1 MGYQH
6 KQLLV
11 RCFHGRQYINRVENE
26 YSKLTDSIN
35 KLGDYLLK
43 QMNKKKTLTDN
54 HYKLLIKQ
62 YAIMLQ
68 YADVLAQR
76 INLARKEK

>member
-1 MGYQH
+1 MDTNT
-6 KQLLV
+6 LA
-11 RCFHGRQYINRVENE
+11 RVENE

-35 KLGDYLLK
+35 KLDDYLLK

-62 YAIMLQ
+62 YAIMQQ

-76 INLARKEK
+76 INLARKGK

>member
-1 MGYQH
+1 MDANT
-6 KQLLV
+6 LA
-11 RCFHGRQYINRVENE
+11 RVENE
-26 YSKLTDSIN
+26 YYKLTDSIN

-43 QMNKKKTLTDN
+43 QMDKKKTLTDN

-62 YAIMLQ
+62 YAIMQQ

>member
-1 MGYQH
+1 MDANT
-6 KQLLV
+6 LV
-11 RCFHGRQYINRVENE
+11 KVERE
-26 YSKLTDSIN
+26 YSKLTENIN

-76 INLARKEK
+76 IHLARKEQ

>member
-1 MGYQH
+1 MDTNT
-6 KQLLV
+6 LA
-11 RCFHGRQYINRVENE
+11 RIENE
-26 YSKLTDSIN
+26 YSKLTENIN
-35 KLGDYLLK
+35 KLGGYLLK
-43 QMNKKKTLTDN
+43 QMNKKKTLTDK

-68 YADVLAQR
+68 YADILAQR

>member
-1 MGYQH
+1 MDANT
-6 KQLLV
+6 LD
-11 RCFHGRQYINRVENE
+11 RVKNE
-26 YSKLTDSIN
+26 YFKLTENIN

-54 HYKLLIKQ
+54 HYELLIKQ

-68 YADVLAQR
+68 YADILAQR
-76 INLARKEK
+76 IHLARKEK

>member
-1 MGYQH
+1 MDANTLA
-6 KQLLV
+6 K
-11 RCFHGRQYINRVENE
+11 VEHE
-26 YSKLTDSIN
+26 YSELTENIN

-43 QMNKKKTLTDN
+43 QMTKKKTPTDN

-76 INLARKEK
+76 IHLARKEK

>member
-1 MGYQH
+1 MDANTLA
-6 KQLLV
+6 K
-11 RCFHGRQYINRVENE
+11 VERE
-26 YSKLTDSIN
+26 YFTLTENIN

-76 INLARKEK
+76 IHLARKEQ

>member
-1 MGYQH
+1 MDTNT
-6 KQLLV
+6 LA
-11 RCFHGRQYINRVENE
+11 RIENE
-26 YSKLTDSIN
+26 YSKLTENIN

-68 YADVLAQR
+68 YADVLEKR
-76 INLARKEK
+76 LNLARKEK

>member
-1 MGYQH
+1 MDANT
-6 KQLLV
+6 LA
-11 RCFHGRQYINRVENE
+11 RIENE
-26 YSKLTDSIN
+26 YSKLTENIN

-43 QMNKKKTLTDN
+43 QTNKKKTLTDN

-62 YAIMLQ
+62 HSIMLQ

-76 INLARKEK
+76 INLARKGK

>member
-1 MGYQH
+1 MDANT
-6 KQLLV
+6 LA
-11 RCFHGRQYINRVENE
+11 RVENE

-43 QMNKKKTLTDN
+43 QMDKKKTLSDN

-62 YAIMLQ
+62 YAIMQQ

>member
-1 MGYQH
+1 MDTNT
-6 KQLLV
+6 LA
-11 RCFHGRQYINRVENE
+11 RIENE
-26 YSKLTDSIN
+26 HSKLTENIN

-68 YADVLAQR
+68 YADVLEKR
-76 INLARKEK
+76 LNLARKEK

>member
-1 MGYQH
+1 MDTNT
-6 KQLLV
+6 LT
-11 RCFHGRQYINRVENE
+11 RVENE
-26 YSKLTDSIN
+26 YSKLIDSIN

-43 QMNKKKTLTDN
+43 QMNEKKTLTDN

-62 YAIMLQ
+62 YVIMLQ

-76 INLARKEK
+76 INLAREEK

>member
-1 MGYQH
+1 MDANT
-6 KQLLV
+6 LA
-11 RCFHGRQYINRVENE
+11 RVENE
-26 YSKLTDSIN
+26 YSKLTVSIN
-35 KLGDYLLK
+35 KLGDYLLN
-43 QMNKKKTLTDN
+43 QMDKKKTLTDN

-62 YAIMLQ
+62 YAIMQQ

>member
-1 MGYQH
+1 MDANT
-6 KQLLV
+6 LT
-11 RCFHGRQYINRVENE
+11 RVENE
-26 YSKLTDSIN
+26 YSKLTDYIN

-43 QMNKKKTLTDN
+43 QMNKKTLTDN

>member
-1 MGYQH
+1 MDANT
-6 KQLLV
+6 LA
-11 RCFHGRQYINRVENE
+11 RVENE
-26 YSKLTDSIN
+26 YSKLTESIK

-54 HYKLLIKQ
+54 HYELLIKQ
-62 YAIMLQ
+62 YVIMLQ

>member
-1 MGYQH
+1 MDANT
-6 KQLLV
+6 LA
-11 RCFHGRQYINRVENE
+11 RVENE

-35 KLGDYLLK
+35 KLDDYLLK
-43 QMNKKKTLTDN
+43 QMDKKKTLTDN

-62 YAIMLQ
+62 YAIMQQ

>member
-1 MGYQH
+1 MDANT
-6 KQLLV
+6 L
-11 RCFHGRQYINRVENE
+11 NRIKNE
-26 YSKLTDSIN
+26 YSKLTENIN

-43 QMNKKKTLTDN
+43 QMNKKKTLTDD

-76 INLARKEK
+76 INLARKEQ

>member
-1 MGYQH
+1 MDTNT
-6 KQLLV
+6 LA
-11 RCFHGRQYINRVENE
+11 RIENE
-26 YSKLTDSIN
+26 YSKLTENIN

-43 QMNKKKTLTDN
+43 QMNKKKKTLTDN

>member
-1 MGYQH
+1 M
-6 KQLLV
+6 
-11 RCFHGRQYINRVENE
+11 
-26 YSKLTDSIN
+26 D
-35 KLGDYLLK
+35 
-43 QMNKKKTLTDN
+43 KKKTLTDN

-62 YAIMLQ
+62 YAIMQQ

>member
-1 MGYQH
+1 MNANT
-6 KQLLV
+6 LT
-11 RCFHGRQYINRVENE
+11 RVENE
-26 YSKLTDSIN
+26 YSKLTESIN

-43 QMNKKKTLTDN
+43 QMNEKKTLTDN

-62 YAIMLQ
+62 YTIMLQ

>member
-1 MGYQH
+1 MDANTLY
-6 KQLLV
+6 
-11 RCFHGRQYINRVENE
+11 RVENE
-26 YSKLTDSIN
+26 YSKLTENIN

-54 HYKLLIKQ
+54 KHYELLIKQ

-68 YADVLAQR
+68 YADILTQR
-76 INLARKEK
+76 IHLARKEQ

>member
-1 MGYQH
+1 MDANT
-6 KQLLV
+6 LT
-11 RCFHGRQYINRVENE
+11 RVENE

-62 YAIMLQ
+62 YVIMLQ

>member
-1 MGYQH
+1 MDTNT
-6 KQLLV
+6 LA
-11 RCFHGRQYINRVENE
+11 RVENE
-26 YSKLTDSIN
+26 YAKLTDSIN

-43 QMNKKKTLTDN
+43 QMDKKKTLTDN

-62 YAIMLQ
+62 YAIMQQ

>member
-1 MGYQH
+1 MDANT
-6 KQLLV
+6 LA
-11 RCFHGRQYINRVENE
+11 RVENE

-43 QMNKKKTLTDN
+43 QMDKKKTLTDN

-62 YAIMLQ
+62 YAIMQQ

-76 INLARKEK
+76 ISLASKEK

>member
-1 MGYQH
+1 MDTNT
-6 KQLLV
+6 LA
-11 RCFHGRQYINRVENE
+11 RIENE
-26 YSKLTDSIN
+26 YSKLTENIN

-62 YAIMLQ
+62 YASMLQ

>member
-1 MGYQH
+1 MDTNT
-6 KQLLV
+6 LA
-11 RCFHGRQYINRVENE
+11 RIENE
-26 YSKLTDSIN
+26 YSKLTENIN

-43 QMNKKKTLTDN
+43 QMNKKETLTDK

-62 YAIMLQ
+62 YVIMLQ

>member
-1 MGYQH
+1 MDANT
-6 KQLLV
+6 LA
-11 RCFHGRQYINRVENE
+11 RVENE

-43 QMNKKKTLTDN
+43 QMDKKKTLTDN

-62 YAIMLQ
+62 YAIMQQ
-68 YADVLAQR
+68 YADILAQR

>member
-1 MGYQH
+1 MDANTLA
-6 KQLLV
+6 K
-11 RCFHGRQYINRVENE
+11 VEHE
-26 YSKLTDSIN
+26 YSKLTENIN

-43 QMNKKKTLTDN
+43 QMNKKKTLTDK
-54 HYKLLIKQ
+54 HYELLIKQ

-76 INLARKEK
+76 IRLARKEQ

>member
-1 MGYQH
+1 MDANT
-6 KQLLV
+6 LD
-11 RCFHGRQYINRVENE
+11 RVENE
-26 YSKLTDSIN
+26 YSKLTENIN

-62 YAIMLQ
+62 YALMLQ
-68 YADVLAQR
+68 YADILAQL
-76 INLARKEK
+76 IHLARKEK

>member
-1 MGYQH
+1 MDANT
-6 KQLLV
+6 LA
-11 RCFHGRQYINRVENE
+11 RVQNE
-26 YSKLTDSIN
+26 YSTLTENIN

-62 YAIMLQ
+62 YSIMLQ
-68 YADVLAQR
+68 YADVLTQR
-76 INLARKEK
+76 IHLARKEK

>member
-1 MGYQH
+1 MNVNT
-6 KQLLV
+6 LA
-11 RCFHGRQYINRVENE
+11 RVQNE
-26 YSKLTDSIN
+26 YSKLTEAIN

-54 HYKLLIKQ
+54 HYELLIKQ

-76 INLARKEK
+76 ISLARKEQ

>member
-1 MGYQH
+1 MD
-6 KQLLV
+6 LNTLV
-11 RCFHGRQYINRVENE
+11 RIEHE
-26 YSKLTDSIN
+26 YSTLTENIN

-76 INLARKEK
+76 IHLAWKEK